1 MRERMMRGKRVE
13 RHGLRVVEDLTL
25 GFLNVRSLHNK
36 VEEVLDLMSEY
47 KLAGLFLAET

>member
-1 MRERMMRGKRVE
+1 MRERLMRGKRVE
-13 RHGLRVVEDLTL
+13 RHELRVVKKLTL

-47 KLAGLFLAET
+47 K